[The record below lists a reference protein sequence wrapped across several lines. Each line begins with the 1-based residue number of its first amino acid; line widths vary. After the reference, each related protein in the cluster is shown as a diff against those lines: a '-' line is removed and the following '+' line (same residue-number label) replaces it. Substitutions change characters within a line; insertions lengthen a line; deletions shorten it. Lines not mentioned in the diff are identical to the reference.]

1 MRLCSDLGLE
11 LDALQTEDF
20 SWELGGCQ
28 GKSLGS
34 TSSWDLQNG
43 QVNI

>member
-11 LDALQTEDF
+11 LDALRTEDF
-20 SWELGGCQ
+20 SGELGGCQ

-34 TSSWDLQNG
+34 NPSRDLKNG